1 MVRKRK
7 DIIAKLPEARRGR
20 ILARAAEFSGE
31 VDTPAVLAYAAPSLP
46 IDAMNRETD
55 AEAVL
60 SSDEG
65 DPILGLANLA
75 AQVEAMVKGVDGAEG
90 FDAMAWT
97 SRWLGEPLPALGG
110 VAPSNYMGTREG
122 RALVSETLARIQSG
136 AYG

>member
-65 DPILGLANLA
+65 DPILSPCQPSA
-75 AQVEAMVKGVDGAEG
+75 AWRLRITWARGRGAP
-90 FDAMAWT
+90 
-97 SRWLGEPLPALGG
+97 SYPKLWLGSKAGLTAESD
-110 VAPSNYMGTREG
+110 PSCIITPPKIMQG
-122 RALVSETLARIQSG
+122 
-136 AYG
+136 